1 VVRADPPGI
10 DGESVT
16 LDAPVRME
24 IRPAALRV
32 RVARAHL
39 DGRVGAAPHHDAA
52 TLRQLVAV
60 AAGRTV

>member
-1 VVRADPPGI
+1 
-10 DGESVT
+10 VT
-16 LDAPVRME
+16 RDAPVRME